1 MKFRDFTLKRLLAST
16 DYLVGYDANGN
27 YIRISKDDLAASV
40 ASNVT
45 MPTLQVHYSANGLS
59 WHDRYS
65 SGDIYLRIKAGSGE
79 WSSAIR
85 ICVSAYDIWRE
96 QGNTGDEEDFL
107 ESMNSKTVYTSHCGV
122 LDSNEIYIDEI
133 VAGKHIVLDDYSDN
147 IYAYKGEEL
156 SLSITVSALF
166 KRIGQKQHVTI
177 VNQTENDV
185 SVTIYNGD
193 DNILLAEEKFS
204 LPAGSAVIMDIL
216 TVAVGE
222 VDDQCCNDNIDGEY
236 VTKISSHIVGKI
248 DKESEL

>member
-1 MKFRDFTLKRLLAST
+1 MKFRDFLLKQLLAST
-16 DYLVGYDANGN
+16 DYLVGYDADGN
-27 YIRISKDDLAASV
+27 YIRISKSDLASSI
-40 ASNVT
+40 ASNVSV
-45 MPTLQVHYSANGLS
+45 PTLNVQYSSNGSS
-59 WHDRYS
+59 WHDSYT
-65 SGDIYLRIKAGSGE
+65 SGDIYVRIKVGSGE
-79 WSSAIR
+79 WTGGIR
-85 ICVSAYDIWRE
+85 LCVSAYDIWKS
-96 QGNTGDEEDFL
+96 QGHAGDEDDFL
-107 ESMNSKTVYTSHCGV
+107 EYMNSKTVYTSHCGV
-122 LDSNEIYIDEI
+122 LGSNEIYIDEI

-147 IYAYKGEEL
+147 IYAYTGEEL

-204 LPAGSAVIMDIL
+204 LLAGSAVIMEIL
-216 TVAVGE
+216 TIAVGE